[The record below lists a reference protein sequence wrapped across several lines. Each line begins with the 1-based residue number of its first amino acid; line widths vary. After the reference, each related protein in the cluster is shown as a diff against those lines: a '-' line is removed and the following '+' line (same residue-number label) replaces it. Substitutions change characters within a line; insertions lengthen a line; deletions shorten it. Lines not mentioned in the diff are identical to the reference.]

1 MPISYMSHG
10 GNHQVAVVYCPTICG
25 ERLVHL
31 SQDGQDSW
39 VIRDYI
45 SHKQLRRSPAPNASY
60 STYDLA
66 LIEAEVLRDDHP
78 LPYHAW
84 ENIADWDAYLRLR
97 TMVLLGQKLAAT
109 PPNSHFGN
117 WQPL

>member
-1 MPISYMSHG
+1 MPISYMNHG

-45 SHKQLRRSPAPNASY
+45 SHNQLRRSPSPNANC
-60 STYDLA
+60 STLSLA
-66 LIEAEVLRDDHP
+66 QIEAEVLP
-78 LPYHAW
+78 PYDIPPFHAW
-84 ENIADWDAYLRLR
+84 ENIADWEAYLRLR
-97 TMVLLGQKLAAT
+97 TMVLLNQKPAAT
-109 PPNSHFGN
+109 PPNSNFGT
-117 WQPL
+117 WKQL